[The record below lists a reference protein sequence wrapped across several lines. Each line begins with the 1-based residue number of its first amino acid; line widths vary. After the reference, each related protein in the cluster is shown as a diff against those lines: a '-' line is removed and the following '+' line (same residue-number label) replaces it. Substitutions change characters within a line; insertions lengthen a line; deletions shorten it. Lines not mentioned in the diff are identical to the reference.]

1 MRFSYLLFV
10 AVSLFLEN
18 PDVALAKL
26 STLASVEA
34 DPQPNSIG
42 VDNSKRFLRWHKRI
56 EDEDSKNYAEKEERG
71 KVAAMSTIDEKL
83 EHWLTTG
90 KSPGMVERLKLP
102 KHGYSSNELANL
114 AKRYGQMYRKEY
126 GLNNGKPFTD

>member
-1 MRFSYLLFV
+1 MRVHYLLLIV
-10 AVSLFLEN
+10 AVVLHAS
-18 PDVALAKL
+18 PDVAFAKL
-26 STLASVEA
+26 STVASVEGH
-34 DPQPNSIG
+34 PQPNSS

-102 KHGYSSNELANL
+102 KHGYSGNDLDDL
-114 AKRYGQMYRKEY
+114 AKKYGIMYRKKY